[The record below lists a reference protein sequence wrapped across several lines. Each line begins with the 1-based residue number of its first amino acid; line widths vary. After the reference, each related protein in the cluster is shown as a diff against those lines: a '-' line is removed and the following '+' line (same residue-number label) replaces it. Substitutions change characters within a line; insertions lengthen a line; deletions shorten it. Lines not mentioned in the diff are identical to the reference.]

1 MRLDLLTQP
10 VDGIAET
17 LDPTTGF
24 DHALVGGLLR
34 PQPESM
40 AALHALAGAVGGTPL
55 AAPVAEAVD
64 KAEAGAA
71 GEDHFAALA
80 AARMALFGAVHDA
93 LLARVDE
100 ATNRKRAPWPD
111 PPRDDQHAPNLRA
124 AASSWLADVARVGW
138 RGLTHDLV
146 AGSAPVL
153 VASLPDLRLRRLAA
167 LLDGFAA
174 ELAAVAPGA
183 ELDRVPERRWAD
195 LWSRAMLLARP
206 SATDQLAVETMT
218 GRLLPLGVDLHEHS
232 AAAQAQVHAVLE
244 PADGSQPRLV
254 RASVSVAKPD
264 TVVGAGVWQLLRL
277 HLALLDALG
286 KGRAMDIVDM
296 PLTAGGDLLW
306 QADKATLSTPAAPF
320 ATARVALV
328 AALAPP
334 VDPLDRHPVRIAEP
348 VFLERYNPHEI
359 PFTFDRLPADSP
371 LTPNLVAKSTACI
384 GLIRWDAGTFTVQP
398 LAVETTV
405 KKKIVAV
412 QASDSAGPKAEK
424 AADEAVAALRERA
437 GRLLRT

>member
-40 AALHALAGAVGGTPL
+40 AALHALADAVGGTPL

-111 PPRDDQHAPNLRA
+111 PPHDDPHAPNLRA
-124 AASSWLADVARVGW
+124 AASSWLADLARAGW
-138 RGLTHDLV
+138 RGLTHDLA

-167 LLDGFAA
+167 LLDGFTA
-174 ELAAVAPGA
+174 ELAASAPGA

-206 SATDQLAVETMT
+206 NATDQLAVETVT

-244 PADGSQPRLV
+244 PADGSQRRLV

-264 TVVGAGVWQLLRL
+264 TIVGAGVWQLLRP
-277 HLALLDALG
+277 HLALLGALG
-286 KGRAMDIVDM
+286 KGRAMDIADM

-306 QADKATLSTPAAPF
+306 QSGKATLSTPAAPF
-320 ATARVALV
+320 ATARVAL
-328 AALAPP
+328 AEALAPP

-348 VFLERYNPHEI
+348 VFLERYNPEEV
-359 PFTFDRLPADSP
+359 PFTLDRLPAASP
-371 LTPNLVAKSTACI
+371 LTLGLVAKSTACI

-398 LAVETTV
+398 LALETTA
-405 KKKIVAV
+405 KKKTVAV

-437 GRLLRT
+437 GRLLRK